1 MEIGGNS
8 SNQNRDTTRASASA
22 SDKISLNNPP
32 TSPQQIS
39 APPQD
44 FRREAD
50 LYMPMTNIVRVLR
63 RTLPPHAKISDD
75 AKEIIQEC
83 VSEFISFVTSEANEK
98 AHREYKKT
106 IHPEDVIAAMASLGF
121 DDYVEPL
128 TVYLNKYPAEDPER
142 GASMHVQLPMAM
154 RSGTHQ
160 PSAAPVAP
168 PVPAPPPVPLV
179 VMGDGAVIVDDEEVD
194 PDEYIGFDEVI
205 RKYFLD
211 DYDGGDGEG
220 SPNSGGD

>member
-8 SNQNRDTTRASASA
+8 NNQHKDTTRASAPA
-22 SDKISLNNPP
+22 SDTINPEAVAPNLP
-32 TSPQQIS
+32 TTNVGDQNQ

-50 LYMPMTNIVRVLR
+50 LYMPMTNIVRVLSR
-63 RTLPPHAKISDD
+63 ALPPHAKVSND
-75 AKEIIQEC
+75 AKEIIQKC

-128 TVYLNKYPAEDPER
+128 TVFLNKYRAEDPER
-142 GASMHVQLPMAM
+142 GASMQVQLPMAM
-154 RSGTHQ
+154 RSGAQQ
-160 PSAAPVAP
+160 PPAAPIAP
-168 PVPAPPPVPLV
+168 PVPPPPPTPLV
-179 VMGDGAVIVDDEEVD
+179 VMGDGPMIVDDEEVVD

-205 RKYFLD
+205 RKYFLKD
-211 DYDGGDGEG
+211 
-220 SPNSGGD
+220 

>member
-1 MEIGGNS
+1 TINPEAVSPNLS
-8 SNQNRDTTRASASA
+8 TT
-22 SDKISLNNPP
+22 NVGEHNP
-32 TSPQQIS
+32 
-39 APPQD
+39 APPED

-50 LYMPMTNIVRVLR
+50 LYMPMTNIVRVLH

-128 TVYLNKYPAEDPER
+128 RIFLNKYRAEDPER
-142 GASMHVQLPMAM
+142 GTSMQVQLPMAM
-154 RSGTHQ
+154 RTYGSRGM
-160 PSAAPVAP
+160 A
-168 PVPAPPPVPLV
+168 
-179 VMGDGAVIVDDEEVD
+179 
-194 PDEYIGFDEVI
+194 
-205 RKYFLD
+205 FLD
-211 DYDGGDGEG
+211 PREPIV
-220 SPNSGGD
+220 SIPIRINNIEMLFIAQHFPHAVHF

>member
-1 MEIGGNS
+1 MYYSFISGTINPEAVAPNLP
-8 SNQNRDTTRASASA
+8 TT
-22 SDKISLNNPP
+22 NVGEHNP
-32 TSPQQIS
+32 
-39 APPQD
+39 APPED
-44 FRREAD
+44 FRREAN

-128 TVYLNKYPAEDPER
+128 IVFLNKYRAEDPER
-142 GASMHVQLPMAM
+142 GTSMQVQLPMAM
-154 RSGTHQ
+154 RSSTQQ
-160 PSAAPVAP
+160 PPAAPVAP
-168 PVPAPPPVPLV
+168 PVPAPPPAPLV
-179 VMGDGAVIVDDEEVD
+179 VMGNGAVIVDDEEVK

-205 RKYFLD
+205 RKYFLKD
-211 DYDGGDGEG
+211 
-220 SPNSGGD
+220 